1 MGIEIVLPFG
11 DKKSVKN
18 IVFSILSHEYPLK
31 LIDLTNHIR
40 KRYGRSVTFQAV
52 RKAVLELVSSDVL
65 IQNNKEFQIN
75 VEWVRKSKQTIDSLY
90 EELTNKK
97 QKTLSVDS
105 IGSEISVFSFE
116 SLNDL
121 MKFWQ
126 ELIDHWFS
134 KFKKTDY
141 PYNCYQAGHIWEV
154 LLHLQMEEKIMHQM
168 EKKGIKSFAV
178 INSNTILDKNIA
190 KFYNKIGVKTTI
202 NNTNIIF
209 DKAYYV
215 GTYGDLIIQTSYPKQ
230 LVHLLDNFFKKNTTL
245 ENLDISELSA
255 IVNKKNKMK
264 LTVIKNL
271 EMAKQINK
279 TILNQ
284 FLD

>member
-1 MGIEIVLPFG
+1 MSVEIVLPFG
-11 DKKSVKN
+11 DKKNVKN

-31 LIDLTNHIR
+31 LIELTNYVR

-52 RKAVLELVSSDVL
+52 RKAALELVESEVL
-65 IQNNKEFQIN
+65 VKNNKEFQIN
-75 VEWVRKSKQTIDSLY
+75 TDWLLKSKQTIDGLY

-97 QKTLSVDS
+97 QKTHSVDS
-105 IGSEISVFSFE
+105 VGSEISVFTFE

-126 ELIDHWFS
+126 ELIDNWFL

-141 PYNCYQAGHIWEV
+141 PINCYQAGHVWEV
-154 LLHLQMEEKIMHQM
+154 LLHIEMEEKIMSHM
-168 EKKGIKSFAV
+168 KKKGIKSYAL
-178 INSNTILDKNIA
+178 ISNNTLLDKNVA

-202 NNTNIIF
+202 NHTNNSF

-215 GTYGDLIIQTSYPKQ
+215 GTYGDLIIQTSYPKL
-230 LVHLLDNFFKKNTTL
+230 LVHQLDEFFKKNNSL

-255 IVNKKNKMK
+255 IVNKKIKMK
-264 LTVIKNL
+264 LIVIKNL

-279 TILNQ
+279 TILDQ
-284 FLD
+284 FVG